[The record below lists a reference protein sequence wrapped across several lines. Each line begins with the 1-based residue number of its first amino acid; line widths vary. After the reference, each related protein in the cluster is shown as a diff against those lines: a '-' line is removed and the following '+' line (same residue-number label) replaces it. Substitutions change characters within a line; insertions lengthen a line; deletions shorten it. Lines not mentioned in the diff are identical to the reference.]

1 MLWFWEG
8 QVTGL
13 QLGGLFLWLLGPVG
27 SAGGLLAA
35 WGWEEAPLRRAAL
48 EEGRPLYSGHLTRTL
63 SGIWT
68 NPECCSG
75 AEGE

>member
-1 MLWFWEG
+1 M
-8 QVTGL
+8 TGL

-35 WGWEEAPLRRAAL
+35 WGWEEAPPRRAAL
-48 EEGRPLYSGHLTRTL
+48 EEGHPLYSGHLTRTL

>member
-35 WGWEEAPLRRAAL
+35 WGWEEAPPRRAAL
-48 EEGRPLYSGHLTRTL
+48 EEGHPLYSGHLTWTL

>member
-1 MLWFWEG
+1 MLLFWKG

-27 SAGGLLAA
+27 NAGGLPAA

-48 EEGRPLYSGHLTRTL
+48 EEGRPLYSGHLTWTL
-63 SGIWT
+63 SGVWT
-68 NPECCSG
+68 VGACGSG